1 METGDLVEMLETTKT
16 PAGFIV
22 VLLVILAT
30 FSGLVSK
37 AAADY
42 GGVFGAFARALQ
54 RRKDEAIAADERS
67 NARRLDRL
75 EETIE
80 TLEKEITELRERD
93 NSHYKYQ
100 LYVAEYWRDLKF
112 WAVKEDVKLPP
123 PTLLT
128 YPEWKALQENAR

>member
-1 METGDLVEMLETTKT
+1 METNDLVELLETTKT
-16 PAGFIV
+16 PAGFILV
-22 VLLVILAT
+22 FLVILAT

-54 RRKDEAIAADERS
+54 RRKEEAIAADERS

-75 EETIE
+75 EDTIE
-80 TLEKEITELRERD
+80 SLEREIAKLRERD
-93 NSHYKYQ
+93 SSHYKYQ

-112 WAVKEDVKLPP
+112 WAVKEAVELPP
-123 PTLLT
+123 PALLT
-128 YPEWKALQENAR
+128 YPEWKALQEDAT

>member
-1 METGDLVEMLETTKT
+1 METRELLELLETTKT
-16 PAGFIV
+16 PLGWAL
-22 VLLVILAT
+22 VLLLILAT

-42 GGVFGAFARALQ
+42 GGVFGALARAIQ
-54 RRKDEAIAADERS
+54 RRKEEAVAADERS

-80 TLEKEITELRERD
+80 TLENEIAGLRKRD
-93 NSHYKYQ
+93 NLHYHYQ
-100 LYVAEYWRDLKF
+100 LYVAEYWRDLQF
-112 WAVKEDVKLPP
+112 WAAKNNVKLPP

-128 YPEWKALQENAR
+128 FPEWQVQQYDAT

>member
-1 METGDLVEMLETTKT
+1 METGELLELLETTKT
-16 PAGFIV
+16 PLGFLV
-22 VLLVILAT
+22 VLGLILAT

-80 TLEKEITELRERD
+80 SLEQEIAGLRKRD
-93 NSHYKYQ
+93 SAHYHYQ
-100 LYVAEYWRDLKF
+100 LYVAEYWRDLQF
-112 WAVKEDVKLPP
+112 WAVKNNVTLPP

-128 YPEWKALQENAR
+128 FPEWQAQQSEAT

>member
-112 WAVKEDVKLPP
+112 WAVKEDVVLPP

>member
-1 METGDLVEMLETTKT
+1 METGDLVELLETTKT
-16 PAGFIV
+16 PAGFILV
-22 VLLVILAT
+22 FLVILAT

-42 GGVFGAFARALQ
+42 GGVFGAFARTLQ

-75 EETIE
+75 EQTIE
-80 TLEKEITELRERD
+80 ALEKEITQLRERD
-93 NSHYKYQ
+93 SSHYKYQ

-112 WAVKEDVKLPP
+112 WAVKEAVELPP

-128 YPEWKALQENAR
+128 YPEWKTLQEDTT